1 MHKLKP
7 SNHIL
12 NINVIPTNKGYLV
25 LIREAA
31 CISDFSID
39 GEKHYDHSNLRK
51 SLFWLTVSRGEEFL
65 TPRKQSGARVAGA
78 AS

>member
-1 MHKLKP
+1 MEEVLGSRWEPNTASWILKP

-31 CISDFSID
+31 CINDLSID
-39 GEKHYDHSNLRK
+39 GEKHYNHSNLRK
-51 SLFWLTVSRGEEFL
+51 FIL
-65 TPRKQSGARVAGA
+65 A
-78 AS
+78 